1 MKWELKWTPKLF
13 DELVRG
19 MQDAGEETFK
29 ISQQDGY
36 VPVDKGTLKKSGG
49 TEKTATGIIIFY
61 RTSYA
66 AKQEFG
72 LPAGATEDVPVHLV
86 KAHKRKRATIV
97 RNGRRLVIPGQQV
110 KAHSRGPYTK
120 TYTTGLEG
128 RHYLGRA
135 WDEVRPKVTEFV
147 RRRLGGAHYY

>member
-1 MKWELKWTPKLF
+1 MKWKIKWNPQLF
-13 DELVRG
+13 EDLVRG

-49 TEKTATGIIIFY
+49 TEKTSTGIIVFY

-72 LPAGATEDVPVHLV
+72 LPAGATEDVPAHPV
-86 KAHKRKRATIV
+86 KAHKRKRHTIT
-97 RNGRRLVIPGQQV
+97 RGGRRIVVPGHKV
-110 KAHSRGPYTK
+110 VGHTRGPFTK
-120 TYTTGLEG
+120 TYAKGLEG
-128 RHYLGRA
+128 RRYLGRA
-135 WDEVRPKVTEFV
+135 WDEVRP
-147 RRRLGGAHYY
+147 RLAWYVSKRLKSG

>member
-13 DELVRG
+13 DDLVRG
-19 MQDAGEETFK
+19 MQDAGDEVFK

-49 TEKTATGIIIFY
+49 TEKTSTGIIVFY

-72 LPAGATEDVPVHLV
+72 LPAGATEDIPAHPV
-86 KAHKRKRATIV
+86 KSHKRKRHTIT
-97 RNGRRLVIPGQQV
+97 RAGRRLVIPTQQV
-110 KAHSRGPYTK
+110 KAHNRGPFTR
-120 TYTTGLEG
+120 TYPKGLEG

-135 WDEVRPKVTEFV
+135 WDEVRPKLARYVSK
-147 RRRLGGAHYY
+147 RLKSG